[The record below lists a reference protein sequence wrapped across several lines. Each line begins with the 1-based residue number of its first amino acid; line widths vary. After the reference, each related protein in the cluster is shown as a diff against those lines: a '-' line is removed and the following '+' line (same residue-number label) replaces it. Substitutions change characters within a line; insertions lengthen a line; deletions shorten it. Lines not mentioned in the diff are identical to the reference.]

1 MRGLTLRLLGLEPA
15 WPGLLR
21 YPSAVPRLSTGNTPL
36 VRPLRAPSRRQLRA
50 AQPGRWCQ
58 WRLGGRRRVAA
69 WTADADTDPNARGRS
84 WAAGGQY
91 RALEPDAGPAGFNVA
106 APRRSEYGAA
116 LRALIEMDFIK
127 LGLTTKITRSLR
139 GPPAQLQRGLTGLPL
154 LICLALRE
162 GQGRVRGVPA
172 KLWRRQPNN
181 KVQCRSEQPSPWTTR
196 YTSANSKAMKS
207 SARRSQRTVRS
218 PTRRER
224 RDQD

>member
-36 VRPLRAPSRRQLRA
+36 VRPLRAPSRGLLLA
-50 AQPGRWCQ
+50 AQPGTRRWRQ
-58 WRLGGRRRVAA
+58 WRLRVGGRRVAA

-106 APRRSEYGAA
+106 APRRSDYGAA

-139 GPPAQLQRGLTGLPL
+139 GPPAQLQRGRYWAA
-154 LICLALRE
+154 LAHMPGCE
-162 GQGRVRGVPA
+162 KA
-172 KLWRRQPNN
+172 
-181 KVQCRSEQPSPWTTR
+181 
-196 YTSANSKAMKS
+196 TS
-207 SARRSQRTVRS
+207 V
-218 PTRRER
+218 
-224 RDQD
+224 

>member
-36 VRPLRAPSRRQLRA
+36 VRPLRAPSRRLLRA

-106 APRRSEYGAA
+106 APRPSRSDYGAA

-162 GQGRVRGVPA
+162 GPRPCSRSSRQTFEDNQTTEVQDAEANNPPRGQPDTPA
-172 KLWRRQPNN
+172 
-181 KVQCRSEQPSPWTTR
+181 
-196 YTSANSKAMKS
+196 
-207 SARRSQRTVRS
+207 
-218 PTRRER
+218 PTRGR
-224 RDQD
+224 